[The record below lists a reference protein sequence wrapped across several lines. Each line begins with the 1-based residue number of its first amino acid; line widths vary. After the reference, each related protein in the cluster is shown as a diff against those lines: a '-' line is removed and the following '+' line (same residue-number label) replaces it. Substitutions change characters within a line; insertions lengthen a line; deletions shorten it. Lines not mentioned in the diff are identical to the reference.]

1 MPFWQRH
8 PRHIISTAMIA
19 PNSQSPTPQS
29 QVMPPL
35 LSQLHGGR
43 YQLLDLIGVGG
54 AGTVYR
60 ARDIELDEI
69 VAVKV
74 LRKELVRT
82 PLVVDRF
89 RSEVKLARRITHR
102 NIARMFDIAEHEGER
117 FLTMEFVEG
126 NSLSHLIGQPLAM
139 WFVLDVAQ
147 QICAGLDAAH
157 AASVIHL
164 DLKPDNVLLAKD
176 GRVVLTD
183 FGIARALLPSEIATE
198 ANGEFIGTPEYM
210 SPEQAEGGAIDFR
223 TDLYSLGVMI
233 FELLTGVL
241 PFAGETPLTMAAA
254 RLVRPPPDPRMH
266 RPNLPELLAQI
277 VLRCLARKPDDR
289 FASANHL
296 AEVLAAASGTIPGA
310 TPTSTSGRFP
320 STLGPRGARTNA
332 PISTPVDTSSDPS
345 GVLSGALLTTIDQV
359 TGSAA
364 KSVAVLPFRNQGQPT
379 DAYLADG
386 LTDDLID
393 SLSMVQ
399 GLRVR
404 SRSMV
409 SQHLDKSDPVAIGRA
424 LEVDILV
431 EGTVRRSEET
441 LRITARLIQG
451 ADGIQVWAQRF
462 DRPAAL
468 ALQTSDEVAQAVA
481 SALAVSSS
489 APQRPVLQ
497 DAQAVD
503 LYLRARALFQRSGDR
518 QSTAECIT
526 LYQQA
531 LKLRP
536 DDPQLLTG
544 YALAQARMWF
554 FGAAGSGEA
563 AQTSAERA
571 VAVAPERG
579 DSHLALASV
588 RFSSCDVAG
597 AVGELMLALER
608 GPNLADAHDLLGR
621 ILVETGPVQS
631 GMRHLEHALEL
642 EPNLKRTL
650 VDRARIEA
658 LLGNWDHMERL
669 LNEAEASRQT
679 PTPMWVL
686 RARMAMWQRN
696 RERAATLLA
705 HPEIASGKQELV
717 SRFLQVAAGGLKIDP
732 AQLWEGVVFGVQT
745 SSPRGR
751 LFFHQLSTEI
761 HAFQGETDAAMRS
774 LARAVDVGLCD
785 LIWYDRCP
793 LLDMLR
799 RDLRFKALRKV
810 IAGRSAQVKA
820 ALRE

>member
-1 MPFWQRH
+1 
-8 PRHIISTAMIA
+8 
-19 PNSQSPTPQS
+19 
-29 QVMPPL
+29 MPPV

-69 VAVKV
+69 VALKV

-82 PLVVDRF
+82 PLVIDRF
-89 RSEVKLARRITHR
+89 RSEVKLGRRITHR
-102 NIARMFDIAEHEGER
+102 NIARMFDIDEHEGER

-126 NSLSHLIGQPLAM
+126 NSLSHLVGQPLAM
-139 WFVLDVAQ
+139 WFVLDIAQ

-164 DLKPDNVLLAKD
+164 DLKPDNVILAKD

-183 FGIARALLPSEIATE
+183 FGIARALQPSERATQV
-198 ANGEFIGTPEYM
+198 NGEFIGTPEYM

-223 TDLYSLGVMI
+223 TDLYSLGVML
-233 FELLTGVL
+233 FELLTGYL
-241 PFAGETPLTMAAA
+241 PFTGDTPLATAAA
-254 RLVRPPPDPRMH
+254 RLLRPAPDPRSH
-266 RPNLPELLAQI
+266 RPNLPEFLAQI
-277 VLRCLARKPDDR
+277 VLRCLARTPDER
-289 FASANHL
+289 YASASQL
-296 AEVLAAASGTIPGA
+296 AESLAAASATIPGA
-310 TPTSTSGRFP
+310 ALPSASSSFP
-320 STLGPRGARTNA
+320 STLGLRGPRTNS
-332 PISTPVDTSSDPS
+332 PVSTPIDTPSDSS
-345 GVLSGALLTTIDQV
+345 GVFSGGLLATIDQV
-359 TGSAA
+359 SGAPA
-364 KSVAVLPFRNQGQPT
+364 KSVAVLPFRNQGPPT

-386 LTDDLID
+386 LTDDLVD

-404 SRSMV
+404 SRGV
-409 SQHLDKSDPVAIGRA
+409 VRQYLDQTDPVAIGRA

-431 EGTVRRSEET
+431 EGTVRRSEDT

-451 ADGIQVWAQRF
+451 ADGVQVWAQRF

-468 ALQTSDEVAQAVA
+468 ALQVSDEVAQAVA
-481 SALAVSSS
+481 LALAVSGS
-489 APQRPVLQ
+489 APQRAVLQ

-503 LYLRARALFQRSGDR
+503 LYLRARALFQRNGDR
-518 QSTAECIT
+518 LSMAECVA

-531 LKLRP
+531 LTLRP

-563 AQTSAERA
+563 AQATAERA

-588 RFSSCDVAG
+588 RFSSCDLVG
-597 AVGELMLALER
+597 AVEELMLALER
-608 GPNLADAHDLLGR
+608 GPNLSDAHDLLGR

-642 EPNLKRTL
+642 EPNLTRTL
-650 VDRARIEA
+650 VDRARVEA
-658 LLGNWDHMERL
+658 LLGRWDSMEQL
-669 LNEAEASRQT
+669 LDLAESSRQT

-686 RARMAMWQRN
+686 RARMAMWQGDTA
-696 RERAATLLA
+696 RAAVLLA
-705 HPEIASGKQELV
+705 HPDVNNGKNELII
-717 SRFLQVAAGGLKIDP
+717 RFLQIAAKVRKIDP
-732 AQLWEGVVFGVQT
+732 SQLLEGFVFGVQT

-751 LFFHQLSTEI
+751 LFFHQLATEI
-761 HAFQGETDAAMRS
+761 HCFQGEFDSTVRS

-793 LLDMLR
+793 LLDPLR

-810 IAGRSAQVKA
+810 IASRSVRVKA

>member
-1 MPFWQRH
+1 
-8 PRHIISTAMIA
+8 MIA
-19 PNSQSPTPQS
+19 PNSKNPTPQAAA
-29 QVMPPL
+29 VPPII
-35 LSQLHGGR
+35 SQLHGGR

-69 VAVKV
+69 VALKV

-82 PLVVDRF
+82 PLVIDRF
-89 RSEVKLARRITHR
+89 RSEVKLGRRITHR
-102 NIARMFDIAEHEGER
+102 NIARMFDIDEHEGER

-126 NSLSHLIGQPLAM
+126 NSLSHLVGQPLAM

-164 DLKPDNVLLAKD
+164 DLKPDNVILAKD

-183 FGIARALLPSEIATE
+183 FGIARALQPSESATQ
-198 ANGEFIGTPEYM
+198 ASGEFIGTPEYM
-210 SPEQAEGGAIDFR
+210 SPEQAEGGPIDFR
-223 TDLYSLGVMI
+223 TDLYSLGVML
-233 FELLTGVL
+233 FELLTGFL
-241 PFAGETPLTMAAA
+241 PFSSDTPLATATA
-254 RLVRPPPDPRMH
+254 RLLRPPPDPRSH
-266 RPNLPELLAQI
+266 RPNLPEPLSHI
-277 VLRCLARKPDDR
+277 VLRCLARRPDDR
-289 FASANHL
+289 YASASQL
-296 AEVLAAASGTIPGA
+296 AESLATASATIPGA
-310 TPTSTSGRFP
+310 APPHASTSFL
-320 STLGPRGARTNA
+320 SSLGPRGARTNS
-332 PISTPVDTSSDPS
+332 PVSTPIDTPSDSS
-345 GVLSGALLTTIDQV
+345 GVFTGGLLATIDQV
-359 TGSAA
+359 SGTAA
-364 KSVAVLPFRNQGQPT
+364 KSVAVLPFRNQGPPT
-379 DAYLADG
+379 DAYLAEG
-386 LTDDLID
+386 LTDDLVD

-404 SRSMV
+404 SRGVV
-409 SQHLDKSDPVAIGRA
+409 SQHLDKTDPVAIGRA

-451 ADGIQVWAQRF
+451 ADGVQVWAQRF

-468 ALQTSDEVAQAVA
+468 ALQVSDEVAQAVA
-481 SALAVSSS
+481 LALAVSGS
-489 APQRPVLQ
+489 APQRAVLQ

-503 LYLRARALFQRSGDR
+503 LYLRARALFQSNGDR
-518 QSTAECIT
+518 QSMAECVA

-531 LKLRP
+531 LTLRP

-544 YALAQARMWF
+544 YALAQARLWF

-563 AQTSAERA
+563 ALATAERA

-588 RFSSCDVAG
+588 RFSSCDLVG

-621 ILVETGPVQS
+621 ILVETGPLQS
-631 GMRHLEHALEL
+631 GLRHLEHALEL
-642 EPNLKRTL
+642 EPNLTRTL
-650 VDRARIEA
+650 VDRARVEA
-658 LLGNWDHMERL
+658 LLGHWDSMERL
-669 LNEAEASRQT
+669 LDRAESSRRT

-686 RARMAMWQRN
+686 RARMAMWQGDS
-696 RERAATLLA
+696 ERAAALLA
-705 HPEIASGKQELV
+705 HPEVTNGKNELV
-717 SRFLQVAAGGLKIDP
+717 FRFLQIAARVRKTDP
-732 AQLWEGVVFGVQT
+732 AQLLEGFVFGVQT

-751 LFFHQLSTEI
+751 LFFHQMATEI
-761 HAFQGETDAAMRS
+761 YSFQGELDSAVRS

-793 LLDMLR
+793 LLNVLR

-810 IAGRSAQVKA
+810 IASRSGQVKA

>member
-1 MPFWQRH
+1 
-8 PRHIISTAMIA
+8 
-19 PNSQSPTPQS
+19 
-29 QVMPPL
+29 MPPIR
-35 LSQLHGGR
+35 SQLHGGR

-69 VAVKV
+69 VALKV

-82 PLVVDRF
+82 PLVIDRF
-89 RSEVKLARRITHR
+89 RSEVKLGRRITHR
-102 NIARMFDIAEHEGER
+102 NIARMFDIDEHEGER

-126 NSLSHLIGQPLAM
+126 NSLSHLVGQPLAM
-139 WFVLDVAQ
+139 WFVLDIAQ
-147 QICAGLDAAH
+147 QICAGLEAAH

-164 DLKPDNVLLAKD
+164 DLKPDNVILAKD

-183 FGIARALLPSEIATE
+183 FGIARALQPSESATH
-198 ANGEFIGTPEYM
+198 ANGEFAGTPEYM
-210 SPEQAEGGAIDFR
+210 SPEQAEGGTIDFR
-223 TDLYSLGVMI
+223 TDLYSLGVML
-233 FELLTGVL
+233 FELLTGYL
-241 PFAGETPLTMAAA
+241 PFTGDTPIATAAA
-254 RLVRPPPDPRMH
+254 RLLRPPPDPRTH

-277 VLRCLARKPDDR
+277 VLRCLARRPDDR
-289 FASANHL
+289 YASASQL
-296 AEVLAAASGTIPGA
+296 AESLAVASTTIPGA
-310 TPTSTSGRFP
+310 APPSPSSGFP
-320 STLGPRGARTNA
+320 STLGPRGPRTNSPVA
-332 PISTPVDTSSDPS
+332 TPIDTPSESS
-345 GVLSGALLTTIDQV
+345 GVFSGGLLATIDQV
-359 TGSAA
+359 SGSPA
-364 KSVAVLPFRNQGQPT
+364 KSVAVLPFRNQGPPS

-386 LTDDLID
+386 LTDDLVD

-404 SRSMV
+404 SRGV
-409 SQHLDKSDPVAIGRA
+409 VRQHLNKTDPVATDPVAIGRA
-424 LEVDILV
+424 LEIDILV
-431 EGTVRRSEET
+431 EGTVRRSEDT

-451 ADGIQVWAQRF
+451 SDGVQVWAQRF

-468 ALQTSDEVAQAVA
+468 ALQVSDEVAQAVA
-481 SALAVSSS
+481 LALAVSGS
-489 APQRPVLQ
+489 APQRAVLQ

-503 LYLRARALFQRSGDR
+503 LYLRARALFQSNGDR
-518 QSTAECIT
+518 QSMAECVA

-531 LKLRP
+531 LTLRP

-563 AQTSAERA
+563 AQATAERA

-588 RFSSCDVAG
+588 RFSSCDVVG
-597 AVGELMLALER
+597 AVEELMLALER
-608 GPNLADAHDLLGR
+608 GPSLADAHDLLGR

-642 EPNLKRTL
+642 EPNLTRTL
-650 VDRARIEA
+650 VDRARVEA
-658 LLGNWDHMERL
+658 LLGHWDSMERL
-669 LNEAEASRQT
+669 LDRAESSHQT

-686 RARMAMWQRN
+686 RARMAMWQGDS
-696 RERAATLLA
+696 ERAATLLA
-705 HPEIASGKQELV
+705 HPDVANGKNDLIL
-717 SRFLQVAAGGLKIDP
+717 RFLQIAAGVRKIDP

-761 HAFQGETDAAMRS
+761 HAFQEENDLAMRS

-785 LIWYDRCP
+785 LTWYDRCP
-793 LLDMLR
+793 LLNVLR

-810 IAGRSAQVKA
+810 IAGRAAQVKA

>member
-1 MPFWQRH
+1 
-8 PRHIISTAMIA
+8 MIA
-19 PNSQSPTPQS
+19 PKSQHLTPQP
-29 QVMPPL
+29 QVVPPL
-35 LSQLHGGR
+35 NSQLHGGR

-117 FLTMEFVEG
+117 FLTMEFIEG
-126 NSLSHLIGQPLAM
+126 NSLSYLIGQPMAM

-183 FGIARALLPSEIATE
+183 FGIARALQPSEIATE

-223 TDLYSLGVMI
+223 TDLYSLGVML

-241 PFAGETPLTMAAA
+241 PFTGETPLTVASA
-254 RLVRPPPDPRMH
+254 RLVRPPPDPRMI

-289 FASANHL
+289 FASANQL
-296 AEVLAAASGTIPGA
+296 AEALAAASGLIPGV
-310 TPTSTSGRFP
+310 TPTGTSGRMP
-320 STLGPRGARTNA
+320 SNLGPRGARTSS
-332 PISTPVDTSSDPS
+332 PLVTPTDTPSDP
-345 GVLSGALLTTIDQV
+345 GGALLATIDPL
-359 TGSAA
+359 TGTAA
-364 KSVAVLPFRNQGQPT
+364 KSVAVLPFRNQGLPA

-404 SRSMV
+404 SRSMI
-409 SQHLDKSDPVAIGRA
+409 SQHVDKSDPVALGRA

-441 LRITARLIQG
+441 LRVTARLIQG
-451 ADGIQVWAQRF
+451 NDGVQVWAQRF
-462 DRPAAL
+462 ERPAAQ
-468 ALQTSDEVAQAVA
+468 ALQISDEVAQAVA
-481 SALAVSSS
+481 SALAVSSN
-489 APQRPVLQ
+489 APQRTVLQ
-497 DAQAVD
+497 DAKAVD
-503 LYLRARALFQRSGDR
+503 LYLRARALFQRNGDR
-518 QSTAECIT
+518 QSTVECIS

-531 LKLRP
+531 LTLRP

-554 FGAAGSGEA
+554 FGSAGSGEA
-563 AQTSAERA
+563 AQASAEHA

-650 VDRARIEA
+650 VDRARVEA
-658 LLGNWDHMERL
+658 LLGNWENMERL
-669 LNEAEASRQT
+669 LNEAEATRQT

-686 RARMAMWQRN
+686 RARMAMWQRTP
-696 RERAATLLA
+696 ERAADLLS
-705 HPEIASGKQELV
+705 HPEIVNGKQDLA
-717 SRFLQVAAGGLKIDP
+717 SRFLQIAAKVRKIDP

-761 HAFQGETDAAMRS
+761 HAFQEESDSAMRS

-785 LIWYDRCP
+785 LVWYDRCP
-793 LLDMLR
+793 LLDPLR